1 METTL
6 TSKGQATIPKHI
18 RDSLGLEPGHKITF
32 VVNHEGD
39 VVLRKSGPVPERQ
52 PDRFDSVIGTADIH
66 WDPDELM
73 ALMRGED

>member
-1 METTL
+1 MDTTL

-18 RDSLGLEPGHKITF
+18 RDALDLKPGNKVTF
-32 VVNHEGD
+32 AVNREGD
-39 VVLRKSGPVPERQ
+39 VVLRKSGLSQAPQ

-73 ALMRGED
+73 ALMRGVD

>member
-1 METTL
+1 METTV

-18 RDSLGLEPGHKITF
+18 RDALGIKPGSKLTF
-32 VVNHEGD
+32 VLNCDGD
-39 VVLRKSGPVPERQ
+39 VVLRKSGPVQERQ

-73 ALMRGED
+73 ALMRGEN

>member
-1 METTL
+1 MDTTV

-18 RDSLGLEPGHKITF
+18 RDALGIQPGCKITF

-39 VVLRKSGPVPERQ
+39 VVLRKSGPVTERQ

-73 ALMRGED
+73 ALMRGDD